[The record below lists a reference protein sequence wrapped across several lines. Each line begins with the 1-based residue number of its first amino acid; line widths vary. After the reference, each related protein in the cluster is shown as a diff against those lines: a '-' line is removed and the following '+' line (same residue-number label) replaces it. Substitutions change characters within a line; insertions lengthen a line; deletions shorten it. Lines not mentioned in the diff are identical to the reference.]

1 MKKIIVFAVGENAQL
16 FKYYVENDVD
26 YKDKYQVIAFTLNKK
41 YIKEDKFLNLPLVPF
56 EELEEIYPPD
66 NFYCFVALGYT
77 DMNSLREEKL
87 KEVKKKKYKTMNYI
101 SSKACVSTQ
110 DIGENNFIIDNSVIQ
125 PFVKLGSNNVIMGGG
140 LIGHHSVVGDNCFF
154 AGGANIAGKCI
165 IEDNCFIGI
174 NSTVSHSVTL
184 KYKTLVG
191 GGAWISKDTE
201 EYGVYVSKVS
211 KKIEKKSIDI
221 KI

>member
-1 MKKIIVFAVGENAQL
+1 MGS
-16 FKYYVENDVD
+16 
-26 YKDKYQVIAFTLNKK
+26 
-41 YIKEDKFLNLPLVPF
+41 PLVKF
-56 EELEEIYPPD
+56 EKLEKIYLS
-66 NFYCFVALGYT
+66 NEYYLFNTIGYSK
-77 DMNSLREEKL
+77 MNTLREEKL
-87 KEVKKKKYKTMNYI
+87 KEVKRKKYKTMNYI
-101 SSKACVSTQ
+101 SSKACVSTK

-125 PFVKLGSNNVIMGGG
+125 PFVKLGSNIVVMGGD

-154 AGGANIAGKCI
+154 AGGANIAGKCV

-201 EYGVYVSKVS
+201 EYGIYVSEILR
-211 KKIEKKSIDI
+211 KIGKKSIDI